1 MGASGSDARPGAA
14 CKQGGRPGVADKGD
28 KHMADT
34 MVRECIIGKVA
45 SGKTEAL
52 VHRVV
57 EYLSGQ
63 SNDKSVLVLAA
74 SPDAAETLKEHLATA
89 LDIPADTL
97 GEQGVRVSIPRAIAL
112 EVLGNPKAQ
121 AACGRKPRLLLP
133 FEESI
138 LLEDVKASGLRPK
151 RLREMLKF
159 FYRSWTELADD
170 EPSWLVSEEE
180 VQVHRLLKE
189 CLAFTG
195 GILPNELSN
204 LAVKWLRCDEA
215 SREASSY
222 DLVLVDDYQL
232 LSRASQV
239 LAGLLAREGLI
250 VTGDM
255 QATSEVFEEYPSLNG
270 LIELAEADG
279 VETTNLDTCRNSAT
293 VHACCENLIDA
304 ARKHEQESRDLTGM
318 SGNGGREARAIAGM
332 NEDGGREARDLA
344 GNSEDGGQEA
354 RALAGTNGVGGQ
366 EARALASANN
376 ESAQEPATS
385 RAKHSPAAVV
395 EASTHAACAETAP
408 GESSVGYACALSF
421 PTAEAEIAH
430 VAQHIADAI
439 EKGAQPGDFYLAAPN
454 GVWAKALSRSLKARG
469 ISTTQEPSTRILNGD
484 PRDLE
489 RCKTSRLL
497 TLLALAADPHDML
510 AWRSWCGFGDWLT
523 DNPGFAALRRYAA
536 RHSLAPY
543 DALATVATGNPC
555 REAFGELDAAE
566 QASLE
571 RIVQAFESGQEIL
584 GQLEGLVGRQLV
596 NAAWSLLGCEAP
608 AQDTTPAQEDVP
620 AELLG
625 LLGVAHTDL
634 AQDAAS
640 LVGHLLATLR
650 EPCFPRDAE
659 TVRIGDLTA
668 THGASFK
675 TVVLSGFVNGFIPK
689 HAYFD
694 PVKTPLDRMGIL
706 FGADARRVY
715 QAAGCAREE
724 LLVTAFTQMDA
735 LQAERL
741 DLKVDRVF
749 MREGKR
755 LARISPSELICS
767 ICLEVQ
773 ETRA

>member
-1 MGASGSDARPGAA
+1 MS
-14 CKQGGRPGVADKGD
+14 
-28 KHMADT
+28 DT
-34 MVRECIIGKVA
+34 MVRECILGKVA

-63 SNDKSVLVLAA
+63 LSGKSVLVLAA
-74 SPDAAETLKEHLATA
+74 SPDAAEKLKRHLAAA
-89 LDIPADTL
+89 LDIPANTL
-97 GEQGVRVSIPRAIAL
+97 GEQGVRVSTPRAIAL

-133 FEESI
+133 FEENI

-180 VQVHRLLKE
+180 VQVHSLLKE

-195 GILPNELSN
+195 GILPHELSH
-204 LAVKWLRCDEA
+204 LAVTWLRTDETA
-215 SREASSY
+215 RMAASY

-232 LSRASQV
+232 LSLASQV
-239 LAGLLAREGLI
+239 LAGLLAREGLV

-255 QATSEVFEEYPSLNG
+255 QATSEVFEEYPYAAG
-270 LIELAEADG
+270 LIEFAQADG
-279 VETTNLDTCRNSAT
+279 VQTVQLDACWNSTA
-293 VHACCENLIDA
+293 VQACCENLIGA
-304 ARKHEQESRDLTGM
+304 AQTHEQESRDLAGTGE
-318 SGNGGREARAIAGM
+318 NGEREARAFAG
-332 NEDGGREARDLA
+332 
-344 GNSEDGGQEA
+344 
-354 RALAGTNGVGGQ
+354 
-366 EARALASANN
+366 ANN
-376 ESAQEPATS
+376 ESAQTS
-385 RAKHSPAAVV
+385 VTSQAGYSPAAVV
-395 EASTHAACAETAP
+395 EASAHAAYAETAP
-408 GESSVGYACALSF
+408 VENPARNARALSF

-439 EKGAQPGDFYLAAPN
+439 EKGAQPSDFYLAVPN
-454 GVWAKALSRSLKARG
+454 GVWAKSLNRSLEARG
-469 ISTTQEPSTRILNGD
+469 ISTAQRPSARMLSGD
-484 PRDLE
+484 SRDLR
-489 RCKTSRLL
+489 RCKTSRLV

-523 DNPGFAALRRYAA
+523 HNPGFAALRRYAA
-536 RHSLAPY
+536 QQGLAPD
-543 DALATVATGNPC
+543 DALATVAADNPC
-555 REAFGELDAAE
+555 REALGELDAAE

-571 RIVQAFESGQEIL
+571 RISQAFKTGQAAL
-584 GQLEGLVGRQLV
+584 MQLEGLVGRQLID
-596 NAAWSLLGCEAP
+596 AAWELLDCE
-608 AQDTTPAQEDVP
+608 QHVQETTAGQGGVP
-620 AELLG
+620 ADLLR
-625 LLGVAHTDL
+625 LLDVENPKLAH
-634 AQDAAS
+634 DAAS
-640 LVGHLLATLR
+640 LVDRLLMALN
-650 EPCFPRDAE
+650 EPRFPLAQNV
-659 TVRIGDLTA
+659 VRIGDLA
-668 THGASFK
+668 ASHGSSYR

-694 PVKTPLDRMGIL
+694 PVKTPLDRMGL
-706 FGADARRVY
+706 LYGTDARRVY

-755 LARISPSELICS
+755 LARISPSELIGS
-767 ICLEVQ
+767 MVLEVQ
-773 ETRA
+773 EAQA

>member
-1 MGASGSDARPGAA
+1 
-14 CKQGGRPGVADKGD
+14 
-28 KHMADT
+28 MADT
-34 MVRECIIGKVA
+34 MVRECILGKVA

-63 SNDKSVLVLAA
+63 LSAKSVLVLAA
-74 SPDAAETLKEHLATA
+74 SPDAAEKLKRHLAAA
-89 LDIPADTL
+89 LDIPANTL
-97 GEQGVRVSIPRAIAL
+97 GEQGVRVSTPRAIAL

-133 FEESI
+133 FEENI

-180 VQVHRLLKE
+180 VQVHSLLKE

-204 LAVKWLRCDEA
+204 LAVKWLRTDETA
-215 SREASSY
+215 RKAASY

-232 LSRASQV
+232 LSLASQV
-239 LAGLLAREGLI
+239 LAGLLAREGLV

-255 QATSEVFEEYPSLNG
+255 QATSEVFEEYPYATG
-270 LIELAEADG
+270 LIEFAQADG
-279 VETTNLDTCRNSAT
+279 VQTVQLDACWNSTA
-293 VHACCENLIDA
+293 VQACCENLIGA
-304 ARKHEQESRDLTGM
+304 AQTHEQESRDLAGTGE
-318 SGNGGREARAIAGM
+318 NGEREARAFAG
-332 NEDGGREARDLA
+332 
-344 GNSEDGGQEA
+344 
-354 RALAGTNGVGGQ
+354 
-366 EARALASANN
+366 ANN
-376 ESAQEPATS
+376 ESAQTS
-385 RAKHSPAAVV
+385 VTSQAGYSAAAVV
-395 EASTHAACAETAP
+395 EASAHAAYAETAP
-408 GESSVGYACALSF
+408 VENPARNARALSF

-439 EKGAQPGDFYLAAPN
+439 KKGAQPSDFYLAVPN
-454 GVWAKALSRSLKARG
+454 GVWAKSLNRSLEARG
-469 ISTTQEPSTRILNGD
+469 ISTAQRPSARMLSGD
-484 PRDLE
+484 SRDLR
-489 RCKTSRLL
+489 RCKTSRLV

-523 DNPGFAALRRYAA
+523 HNPGFAALRRYAA
-536 RHSLAPY
+536 QQGLAPY
-543 DALATVATGNPC
+543 DALATVAADNPC
-555 REAFGELDAAE
+555 REALGELDAAE

-571 RIVQAFESGQEIL
+571 RISQAFKTGQAAL
-584 GQLEGLVGRQLV
+584 MQLEGLVGRQLID
-596 NAAWSLLGCEAP
+596 AAWELLDCE
-608 AQDTTPAQEDVP
+608 QHVQETTAGQGGVP
-620 AELLG
+620 ADLLR
-625 LLGVAHTDL
+625 LLDVENPKLAH
-634 AQDAAS
+634 DAAS
-640 LVGHLLATLR
+640 LVDRLLMALN
-650 EPCFPRDAE
+650 EPRFPLAQNV
-659 TVRIGDLTA
+659 VRIGDLA
-668 THGASFK
+668 ASHGSSYR

-694 PVKTPLDRMGIL
+694 PVKTPLDRMGL
-706 FGADARRVY
+706 LYGTDARRVY

-755 LARISPSELICS
+755 LARISPSELIGS
-767 ICLEVQ
+767 MGLEVQ
-773 ETRA
+773 EAQA

>member
-1 MGASGSDARPGAA
+1 
-14 CKQGGRPGVADKGD
+14 
-28 KHMADT
+28 MADT
-34 MVRECIIGKVA
+34 MVRECILGKVA

-63 SNDKSVLVLAA
+63 LSGKSVLVLAA
-74 SPDAAETLKEHLATA
+74 SPDAAEKLKRHLAAA
-89 LDIPADTL
+89 LDIPANTL
-97 GEQGVRVSIPRAIAL
+97 GEQGVRVSTPRAIAL

-133 FEESI
+133 FEENI

-180 VQVHRLLKE
+180 VQVHSLLKE

-204 LAVKWLRCDEA
+204 LAVKWLRTDETA
-215 SREASSY
+215 RKAASY

-232 LSRASQV
+232 LSLASQV
-239 LAGLLAREGLI
+239 LAGLLAREGLV

-255 QATSEVFEEYPSLNG
+255 QATSEVFEEYPYATG
-270 LIELAEADG
+270 LIEFAQADG
-279 VETTNLDTCRNSAT
+279 VQTVQLDACWNSTA
-293 VHACCENLIDA
+293 VQACCENLIGTA
-304 ARKHEQESRDLTGM
+304 QTHEQESRDLAGTGE
-318 SGNGGREARAIAGM
+318 NGEREARAFAG
-332 NEDGGREARDLA
+332 
-344 GNSEDGGQEA
+344 
-354 RALAGTNGVGGQ
+354 
-366 EARALASANN
+366 ANN
-376 ESAQEPATS
+376 ESAQTS
-385 RAKHSPAAVV
+385 VTSQAGYSPAAVV
-395 EASTHAACAETAP
+395 EASAHAAYAETAP
-408 GESSVGYACALSF
+408 VENPARNARALSF

-439 EKGAQPGDFYLAAPN
+439 EKGAQPSDFYLAVPN
-454 GVWAKALSRSLKARG
+454 GVWAKSLNRSLEARG
-469 ISTTQEPSTRILNGD
+469 ISTAQRPSARMLSGD
-484 PRDLE
+484 SRDLR
-489 RCKTSRLL
+489 RCKTSRLV

-523 DNPGFAALRRYAA
+523 NNPGFAALRRYAA
-536 RHSLAPY
+536 QQGLAPY
-543 DALATVATGNPC
+543 DALATVAADNPC
-555 REAFGELDAAE
+555 REALGELDAAE

-571 RIVQAFESGQEIL
+571 RISQAFKTGQAAL
-584 GQLEGLVGRQLV
+584 MQLEGLVGRQLID
-596 NAAWSLLGCEAP
+596 AAWELLDCE
-608 AQDTTPAQEDVP
+608 QHAQETTAGQGGVP
-620 AELLG
+620 ADLLR
-625 LLGVAHTDL
+625 LLDVENPKLAH
-634 AQDAAS
+634 DAAS
-640 LVGHLLATLR
+640 LVDRLLMALN
-650 EPCFPRDAE
+650 EPRFPLAQNV
-659 TVRIGDLTA
+659 VRIGDLA
-668 THGASFK
+668 ASHGSSYR

-694 PVKTPLDRMGIL
+694 PVKTPLDRMGL
-706 FGADARRVY
+706 LYGTDARRVY

-755 LARISPSELICS
+755 LARISPSELIGS
-767 ICLEVQ
+767 MGLEVQ
-773 ETRA
+773 EAQA

>member
-1 MGASGSDARPGAA
+1 
-14 CKQGGRPGVADKGD
+14 
-28 KHMADT
+28 MADT
-34 MVRECIIGKVA
+34 MVRECILGKVA

-57 EYLSGQ
+57 EYLNGRL
-63 SNDKSVLVLAA
+63 NDKSVLVLVA
-74 SPDAAETLKEHLATA
+74 SPDTAETLKGRLAAA
-89 LDIPADTL
+89 LDIPEDTL
-97 GEQGVRVSIPRAIAL
+97 DERGLRVSVPRAIAL
-112 EVLGNPKAQ
+112 EALGDSKAQ

-133 FEESI
+133 FEENI

-151 RLREMLKF
+151 RLREMLRF

-180 VQVHRLLKE
+180 VQVHGLLKE

-204 LAVKWLRCDEA
+204 LAVKWLRADETA
-215 SREASSY
+215 REATSY

-239 LAGLLAREGLI
+239 LAGLLAREGLV

-255 QATSEVFEEYPSLNG
+255 QATSEVFEEYPFVAG
-270 LIELAEADG
+270 LIEFAQADG
-279 VETTNLDTCRNSAT
+279 VQTMRLEACWNSAT
-293 VHACCENLIDA
+293 VHACCENLIGA
-304 ARKHEQESRDLTGM
+304 AQTHEQESRDLAGT
-318 SGNGGREARAIAGM
+318 NGDGKQEAC
-332 NEDGGREARDLA
+332 DLA
-344 GNSEDGGQEA
+344 GAGGNGEQEA
-354 RALAGTNGVGGQ
+354 RAFAG
-366 EARALASANN
+366 ANN
-376 ESAQEPATS
+376 ESDQTPVTSQAEYSPAT
-385 RAKHSPAAVV
+385 AV
-395 EASTHAACAETAP
+395 EASTHAAYAEMVP

-439 EKGAQPGDFYLAAPN
+439 EKGAQSGEFYLATPN
-454 GVWAKALSRSLKARG
+454 GVWAKSLSRSLEARG
-469 ISTTQEPSTRILNGD
+469 ISTAQRPNVRVLSGD
-484 PRDLE
+484 PRDLG
-489 RCKTSRLL
+489 RCKTLRLF
-497 TLLALAADPHDML
+497 TLLALVADPRDML

-523 DNPGFAALRRYAA
+523 DNPGFAALRRHAA
-536 RHSLAPY
+536 RQGLAPY
-543 DALATVATGNPC
+543 DALAAVAADSPC
-555 REAFGELDAAE
+555 QEAFDELDAAE

-571 RIVQAFESGQEIL
+571 RISQAFKTGQTAL
-584 GQLEGLVGRQLV
+584 KQLEGLEGRQLID
-596 NAAWSLLGCEAP
+596 AAWGLLDCE
-608 AQDTTPAQEDVP
+608 QQAQETAAGQERVP
-620 AELLG
+620 ADLLR
-625 LLGVAHTDL
+625 LLDTENPKL

-640 LVGHLLATLR
+640 LVDRLLMALN
-650 EPCFPRDAE
+650 EPRFPLAQNA
-659 TVRIGDLTA
+659 VRIGDLA
-668 THGASFK
+668 ASHGSSYR

-694 PVKTPLDRMGIL
+694 PVKTPLDRMGL
-706 FGADARRVY
+706 LYGTDARRVY

-755 LARISPSELICS
+755 LARISPSELIGS
-767 ICLEVQ
+767 MGLEVQ
-773 ETRA
+773 EAHA

>member
-1 MGASGSDARPGAA
+1 
-14 CKQGGRPGVADKGD
+14 
-28 KHMADT
+28 MADT
-34 MVRECIIGKVA
+34 MVRECILGKVA

-52 VHRVV
+52 VHRAV

-74 SPDAAETLKEHLATA
+74 SPDAAEALKRQLAAA
-89 LDIPADTL
+89 LDIPTDTL
-97 GEQGVRVSIPRAIAL
+97 GKRGMRVSVPRAIAL
-112 EVLGNPKAQ
+112 EVLSDPKAR

-133 FEESI
+133 FEENI

-180 VQVHRLLKE
+180 AQVHGLLKE

-204 LAVKWLRCDEA
+204 LAVKWLCADA
-215 SREASSY
+215 TAREAASY

-250 VTGDM
+250 VAGDV
-255 QATSEVFEEYPSLNG
+255 QATSEVFEEYPFAAG
-270 LIELAEADG
+270 LIEFAQADG
-279 VETTNLDTCRNSAT
+279 VKATRLDACWNSTA
-293 VHACCENLIDA
+293 VHACCENLIGA
-304 ARKHEQESRDLTGM
+304 AQTHEQESRDLAGA
-318 SGNGGREARAIAGM
+318 NGDGEREVH
-332 NEDGGREARDLA
+332 
-344 GNSEDGGQEA
+344 
-354 RALAGTNGVGGQ
+354 ALAGTNGNGRQ
-366 EARALASANN
+366 EARYLAGAGENGERGAHALAGANN
-376 ESAQEPATS
+376 ESAQGRVTPQVE
-385 RAKHSPAAVV
+385 HSPATVV
-395 EASTHAACAETAP
+395 EASAHAACAETAP
-408 GESSVGYACALSF
+408 VKKPAGCASAHAF

-430 VAQHIADAI
+430 VAQHITDAI
-439 EKGAQPGDFYLAAPN
+439 EKGAQPGEFYLAAPN
-454 GVWAKALSRSLKARG
+454 GVWAKSLSRSLEARG
-469 ISTTQEPSTRILNGD
+469 ISTVQRPSARMLSGD

-489 RCKTSRLL
+489 RCKTLRLF
-497 TLLALAADPHDML
+497 TLLALAADPRDML

-523 DNPGFAALRRYAA
+523 DNPGFAALRRYAT
-536 RHSLAPY
+536 RQGLAPY
-543 DALATVATGNPC
+543 DALAAVAADSPC
-555 REAFGELDAAE
+555 QEAFGELDAAE

-571 RIVQAFESGQEIL
+571 RISQAFEAGQAAL
-584 GQLEGLVGRQLV
+584 KQLEGLEGRQLID
-596 NAAWSLLGCEAP
+596 AAWGLLDCE
-608 AQDTTPAQEDVP
+608 QHAQETTTGQERVP
-620 AELLG
+620 ADLLR
-625 LLGVAHTDL
+625 LLDTENPEL

-640 LVGHLLATLR
+640 LVDRLLAALR
-650 EPCFPRDAE
+650 EPRFPLAQNA
-659 TVRIGDLTA
+659 VRIGDLVA
-668 THGASFK
+668 SHGFSYR

-694 PVKTPLDRMGIL
+694 PVKTPLDRMGL
-706 FGADARRVY
+706 LYGADARRVY

-755 LARISPSELICS
+755 LARISPSELIGS
-767 ICLEVQ
+767 MGLDVQ
-773 ETRA
+773 ETQA

>member
-1 MGASGSDARPGAA
+1 
-14 CKQGGRPGVADKGD
+14 
-28 KHMADT
+28 MADT
-34 MVRECIIGKVA
+34 MVRECILGKVA

-63 SNDKSVLVLAA
+63 LSGKSVLVLAA
-74 SPDAAETLKEHLATA
+74 SPDAAEKLKRHLAAA
-89 LDIPADTL
+89 LDIPANTL
-97 GEQGVRVSIPRAIAL
+97 GEQGVRVSTPRAIAL

-133 FEESI
+133 FEENI

-180 VQVHRLLKE
+180 VQVHSLLKE

-204 LAVKWLRCDEA
+204 LAVKWLRTDETA
-215 SREASSY
+215 RKAASY

-232 LSRASQV
+232 LSLASQV
-239 LAGLLAREGLI
+239 LAGLLAREGLV

-255 QATSEVFEEYPSLNG
+255 QATSEVFEEYPYAAG
-270 LIELAEADG
+270 LIEFAQADG
-279 VETTNLDTCRNSAT
+279 VQTVQLDACWNSTA
-293 VHACCENLIDA
+293 VQACCENLIGA
-304 ARKHEQESRDLTGM
+304 AQTHEQESRDLAGTGE
-318 SGNGGREARAIAGM
+318 NGEREARAFAG
-332 NEDGGREARDLA
+332 
-344 GNSEDGGQEA
+344 
-354 RALAGTNGVGGQ
+354 
-366 EARALASANN
+366 ANN
-376 ESAQEPATS
+376 ESAQTS
-385 RAKHSPAAVV
+385 VTSQAGYSPAAVV
-395 EASTHAACAETAP
+395 EASAHAAYAETAP
-408 GESSVGYACALSF
+408 VENPARNARALSF

-439 EKGAQPGDFYLAAPN
+439 KKGAQPSDFYLAVPN
-454 GVWAKALSRSLKARG
+454 GVWAKSLNRSLEARG
-469 ISTTQEPSTRILNGD
+469 ISTAQRPSARMLSGD
-484 PRDLE
+484 SRDLR
-489 RCKTSRLL
+489 RCKTSRLV

-523 DNPGFAALRRYAA
+523 HNPGFAALRRYAA
-536 RHSLAPY
+536 QQGLAPY
-543 DALATVATGNPC
+543 DALATVAADNPC
-555 REAFGELDAAE
+555 REALGELDAAE

-571 RIVQAFESGQEIL
+571 RISQAFKTGQAAL
-584 GQLEGLVGRQLV
+584 MQLEGLVGRQLID
-596 NAAWSLLGCEAP
+596 AAWELLDCE
-608 AQDTTPAQEDVP
+608 QHAQETTAGQGGVP
-620 AELLG
+620 ADLLR
-625 LLGVAHTDL
+625 LLDVENPKLAH
-634 AQDAAS
+634 DAAS
-640 LVGHLLATLR
+640 LVDRLLMALN
-650 EPCFPRDAE
+650 EPRFPLAQNV
-659 TVRIGDLTA
+659 VRIGDLA
-668 THGASFK
+668 ASHGSSYR

-694 PVKTPLDRMGIL
+694 PVKTPLDRMGL
-706 FGADARRVY
+706 LYGTDARRVY

-755 LARISPSELICS
+755 LARISPSELIGS
-767 ICLEVQ
+767 MGLEVQ
-773 ETRA
+773 EAQA

>member
-1 MGASGSDARPGAA
+1 
-14 CKQGGRPGVADKGD
+14 
-28 KHMADT
+28 MADT

-57 EYLSGQ
+57 EYLSDQ

-74 SPDAAETLKEHLATA
+74 SPDAAETLKRRLAAA
-89 LDIPADTL
+89 LGIPANTL
-97 GEQGVRVSIPRAIAL
+97 GERGVRVSIPRAIAL

-170 EPSWLVSEEE
+170 DPSWLVSEEE
-180 VQVHRLLKE
+180 VQVHSLLKE

-195 GILPNELSN
+195 GILPNELAN

-215 SREASSY
+215 SRETSSY

-239 LAGLLAREGLI
+239 FAGLLAREGLI

-279 VETTNLDTCRNSAT
+279 VETTNLDACRNSAT

-354 RALAGTNGVGGQ
+354 RALAGTNGVDGQEARALAGTNGVGGQ

-395 EASTHAACAETAP
+395 EASTHAASAETGL
-408 GESSVGYACALSF
+408 GESSAGYACALSF

-430 VAQHIADAI
+430 IAQHIADAI

-469 ISTTQEPSTRILNGD
+469 IPTAQEPSTRGLNGD
-484 PRDLE
+484 PRDLG
-489 RCKTSRLL
+489 RCKTLRLF
-497 TLLALAADPHDML
+497 TLLALVARPHDML

-767 ICLEVQ
+767 MCLEVQ

>member
-1 MGASGSDARPGAA
+1 
-14 CKQGGRPGVADKGD
+14 
-28 KHMADT
+28 MADT
-34 MVRECIIGKVA
+34 MVRECILGKVA

-63 SNDKSVLVLAA
+63 LSGKSVLVLAA
-74 SPDAAETLKEHLATA
+74 SPDAAETLKRHLAAA
-89 LDIPADTL
+89 LDIPANTL
-97 GEQGVRVSIPRAIAL
+97 GEQGVRVSTPRAIAL

-133 FEESI
+133 FEENI

-180 VQVHRLLKE
+180 VQVHSLLKE

-204 LAVKWLRCDEA
+204 LAVKWLRTDETA
-215 SREASSY
+215 RKAASY

-232 LSRASQV
+232 LSLASQV
-239 LAGLLAREGLI
+239 LAGLLAREGLV

-255 QATSEVFEEYPSLNG
+255 QATSEVFEEYPYATG
-270 LIELAEADG
+270 LIEFAQADG
-279 VETTNLDTCRNSAT
+279 VQTVQLDACWNSTA
-293 VHACCENLIDA
+293 VQACCENLIGTA
-304 ARKHEQESRDLTGM
+304 QTHEQESRDLAGTGE
-318 SGNGGREARAIAGM
+318 NGEREARAFAG
-332 NEDGGREARDLA
+332 
-344 GNSEDGGQEA
+344 
-354 RALAGTNGVGGQ
+354 
-366 EARALASANN
+366 ANN
-376 ESAQEPATS
+376 ESAQTS
-385 RAKHSPAAVV
+385 VTSQAGYSAAAVV
-395 EASTHAACAETAP
+395 EASAHAAYAETAP
-408 GESSVGYACALSF
+408 VENPARNARALSF

-439 EKGAQPGDFYLAAPN
+439 EKGAQPSDFYLAVPN
-454 GVWAKALSRSLKARG
+454 GVWAKSLNRSLEARG
-469 ISTTQEPSTRILNGD
+469 ISTAQRPSARMLSGD
-484 PRDLE
+484 SRDLR
-489 RCKTSRLL
+489 RCKTSRLV

-523 DNPGFAALRRYAA
+523 NNPGFAALRRYAA
-536 RHSLAPY
+536 QQGLAPY
-543 DALATVATGNPC
+543 DALATVAADNPC
-555 REAFGELDAAE
+555 REALGELDAAE

-571 RIVQAFESGQEIL
+571 RISQAFKTGQAAL
-584 GQLEGLVGRQLV
+584 MQLEGLVGRQLID
-596 NAAWSLLGCEAP
+596 AAWELLDCE
-608 AQDTTPAQEDVP
+608 QHVQETTAGQGGVP
-620 AELLG
+620 ADLLR
-625 LLGVAHTDL
+625 LLDVENPKLAH
-634 AQDAAS
+634 DAAS
-640 LVGHLLATLR
+640 LVDRLLMALN
-650 EPCFPRDAE
+650 EPRFPLAQNV
-659 TVRIGDLTA
+659 VRIGDLA
-668 THGASFK
+668 ASHGSSYR

-694 PVKTPLDRMGIL
+694 PVKTPLDRMGL
-706 FGADARRVY
+706 LYGTDARRVY

-755 LARISPSELICS
+755 LARISPSELIGS
-767 ICLEVQ
+767 MGLEVQ
-773 ETRA
+773 EAQA

>member
-1 MGASGSDARPGAA
+1 
-14 CKQGGRPGVADKGD
+14 
-28 KHMADT
+28 MADT
-34 MVRECIIGKVA
+34 MVRECILGKVA

-63 SNDKSVLVLAA
+63 LSGKSVLVLAA
-74 SPDAAETLKEHLATA
+74 SPDAAEKLKRHLAAA
-89 LDIPADTL
+89 LDIPANTL
-97 GEQGVRVSIPRAIAL
+97 GEQGVRVSTPRAIAL

-133 FEESI
+133 FEENI

-180 VQVHRLLKE
+180 VQVHSLLKE

-204 LAVKWLRCDEA
+204 LAVKWLRTDETA
-215 SREASSY
+215 RKAASY

-232 LSRASQV
+232 LSLASQV
-239 LAGLLAREGLI
+239 LAGLLAREGLV

-255 QATSEVFEEYPSLNG
+255 QATSEVFEEYPYAAG
-270 LIELAEADG
+270 LIEFAQADG
-279 VETTNLDTCRNSAT
+279 VQTVQLDACWNSTA
-293 VHACCENLIDA
+293 VQACCENLIGTA
-304 ARKHEQESRDLTGM
+304 QTHEQESRDLAGTGE
-318 SGNGGREARAIAGM
+318 NGEREARAFAG
-332 NEDGGREARDLA
+332 
-344 GNSEDGGQEA
+344 
-354 RALAGTNGVGGQ
+354 
-366 EARALASANN
+366 ANN
-376 ESAQEPATS
+376 ESAQTS
-385 RAKHSPAAVV
+385 VTSQAGYSAAAVV
-395 EASTHAACAETAP
+395 EASAHAAYAETAP
-408 GESSVGYACALSF
+408 VENPARNARALSF

-430 VAQHIADAI
+430 VAQRIADAI
-439 EKGAQPGDFYLAAPN
+439 EKGAQPSDFYLAVPN
-454 GVWAKALSRSLKARG
+454 GVWAKSLNRSLEARG
-469 ISTTQEPSTRILNGD
+469 ISTAQRPSARMLSGD
-484 PRDLE
+484 SRDLR
-489 RCKTSRLL
+489 RCKTSRLV

-523 DNPGFAALRRYAA
+523 HNPGFAALRRYAA
-536 RHSLAPY
+536 QQGLAPY
-543 DALATVATGNPC
+543 DALATVAADNPC
-555 REAFGELDAAE
+555 REALGELDAAE

-571 RIVQAFESGQEIL
+571 RISQAFKTGQAAL
-584 GQLEGLVGRQLV
+584 MQLEGLVGRQLID
-596 NAAWSLLGCEAP
+596 AAWELLDCE
-608 AQDTTPAQEDVP
+608 QHAQETTAGQGGVP
-620 AELLG
+620 ADLLR
-625 LLGVAHTDL
+625 LLDVENPKLAH
-634 AQDAAS
+634 DAAS
-640 LVGHLLATLR
+640 LVDRLLMALN
-650 EPCFPRDAE
+650 EPRFPLAQNV
-659 TVRIGDLTA
+659 VRIGDLA
-668 THGASFK
+668 ASHGSSYR

-694 PVKTPLDRMGIL
+694 PVKTPLDRMGL
-706 FGADARRVY
+706 LYGTDARRVY

-755 LARISPSELICS
+755 LARISPSELIGS
-767 ICLEVQ
+767 MGLEVQ
-773 ETRA
+773 EAQA

>member
-1 MGASGSDARPGAA
+1 
-14 CKQGGRPGVADKGD
+14 
-28 KHMADT
+28 MADT
-34 MVRECIIGKVA
+34 MVRECILGKVA

-63 SNDKSVLVLAA
+63 LSAKSVLVLAA
-74 SPDAAETLKEHLATA
+74 SPDAAETLKRHLAAA
-89 LDIPADTL
+89 LDIPANAL
-97 GEQGVRVSIPRAIAL
+97 GEQGVRVSTPRAIAL

-133 FEESI
+133 FEENI

-180 VQVHRLLKE
+180 VQVHSLLKE

-204 LAVKWLRCDEA
+204 LAVKWLRTDETA
-215 SREASSY
+215 RKAASY

-232 LSRASQV
+232 LSLASQV
-239 LAGLLAREGLI
+239 LAGLLAREGLV

-255 QATSEVFEEYPSLNG
+255 QATSEVFEEYPYATG
-270 LIELAEADG
+270 LIEFAQADG
-279 VETTNLDTCRNSAT
+279 VQTVQLDACWNSTA
-293 VHACCENLIDA
+293 VQACCENLIGA
-304 ARKHEQESRDLTGM
+304 AQTHEQESRDLAGTGE
-318 SGNGGREARAIAGM
+318 NGEREARAFAG
-332 NEDGGREARDLA
+332 
-344 GNSEDGGQEA
+344 
-354 RALAGTNGVGGQ
+354 
-366 EARALASANN
+366 ANN
-376 ESAQEPATS
+376 ESAQTS
-385 RAKHSPAAVV
+385 VTSQAGYSAAAVV
-395 EASTHAACAETAP
+395 EASAHAAYAETAP
-408 GESSVGYACALSF
+408 VENPARNARALSF

-439 EKGAQPGDFYLAAPN
+439 KKGAQPSDFYLAVPN
-454 GVWAKALSRSLKARG
+454 GVWAKSLNRSLEARG
-469 ISTTQEPSTRILNGD
+469 ISTAQRPSARMLSGD
-484 PRDLE
+484 SRDLR
-489 RCKTSRLL
+489 RCKTSRLV

-523 DNPGFAALRRYAA
+523 HNPGFAALRRYAA
-536 RHSLAPY
+536 QQGLAPY
-543 DALATVATGNPC
+543 DALATVAADNPC
-555 REAFGELDAAE
+555 REALGELDAAE

-571 RIVQAFESGQEIL
+571 RISQAFKTGQAAL
-584 GQLEGLVGRQLV
+584 MQLEGLVGRQLID
-596 NAAWSLLGCEAP
+596 AAWELLDCE
-608 AQDTTPAQEDVP
+608 QHVQETTAGQGGVP
-620 AELLG
+620 ADLLR
-625 LLGVAHTDL
+625 LLDVENPKLAH
-634 AQDAAS
+634 DAAS
-640 LVGHLLATLR
+640 LVDRLLMALN
-650 EPCFPRDAE
+650 EPRFPLAQNV
-659 TVRIGDLTA
+659 VRIGDLA
-668 THGASFK
+668 ASHGSSYR

-694 PVKTPLDRMGIL
+694 PVKTPLDRMGL
-706 FGADARRVY
+706 LYGTDARRVY

-755 LARISPSELICS
+755 LARISPSELIGS
-767 ICLEVQ
+767 MVLEVQ
-773 ETRA
+773 EAQA

>member
-1 MGASGSDARPGAA
+1 
-14 CKQGGRPGVADKGD
+14 
-28 KHMADT
+28 MADT
-34 MVRECIIGKVA
+34 MVRECILGEVA

-52 VHRVV
+52 VRRAV

-63 SNDKSVLVLAA
+63 SNGKSVLVLAA
-74 SPDAAETLKEHLATA
+74 SPDAAEALKRRLATA

-97 GEQGVRVSIPRAIAL
+97 GKRGVHVSVPRAIAL
-112 EVLGNPKAQ
+112 EVLSDPKAQ
-121 AACGRKPRLLLP
+121 ATCGRKPRLLLP
-133 FEESI
+133 FEENI

-180 VQVHRLLKE
+180 VQVYSLLKE

-195 GILPNELSN
+195 GILPNELPN
-204 LAVKWLRCDEA
+204 LAVKWLRTDETA
-215 SREASSY
+215 REAASY

-239 LAGLLAREGLI
+239 LAELLAREGLI
-250 VTGDM
+250 VTGDV
-255 QATSEVFEEYPSLNG
+255 QATSEVFEEYPFAAG
-270 LIELAEADG
+270 LIEFAQADD
-279 VETTNLDTCRNSAT
+279 VQTTRLDACWNSAA
-293 VHACCENLIDA
+293 VHACCENLIGA
-304 ARKHEQESRDLTGM
+304 AQTHEQESRDL
-318 SGNGGREARAIAGM
+318 AGA
-332 NEDGGREARDLA
+332 DGYGERGAH
-344 GNSEDGGQEA
+344 
-354 RALAGTNGVGGQ
+354 ALAG
-366 EARALASANN
+366 ANN
-376 ESAQEPATS
+376 ESDQTPVTSQAEYSPAT
-385 RAKHSPAAVV
+385 AV
-395 EASTHAACAETAP
+395 EASTHAAYAEMVP

-421 PTAEAEIAH
+421 PTAEAEIAR

-454 GVWAKALSRSLKARG
+454 GVWAKSLSRSLEARG
-469 ISTTQEPSTRILNGD
+469 ISTVQRPSTRMLSGD
-484 PRDLE
+484 PRDLG
-489 RCKTSRLL
+489 RCKTLRLF
-497 TLLALAADPHDML
+497 TLLALATDPRDML

-536 RHSLAPY
+536 RQGLAPY
-543 DALATVATGNPC
+543 DALAAVAADNPC

-571 RIVQAFESGQEIL
+571 RISQAFKTGQAALE
-584 GQLEGLVGRQLV
+584 QLEGLKGRQLID
-596 NAAWSLLGCEAP
+596 AAWGLLDCE
-608 AQDTTPAQEDVP
+608 QQAQETTAGQERVP
-620 AELLG
+620 ADLLRLLDIENPEL
-625 LLGVAHTDL
+625 AH
-634 AQDAAS
+634 DAAS
-640 LVGHLLATLR
+640 LVGRLLAALN
-650 EPCFPRDAE
+650 EPRFPLAQNA
-659 TVRIGDLTA
+659 VRIGDLA
-668 THGASFK
+668 ASHGSSYR

-694 PVKTPLDRMGIL
+694 PVKTPLDRMGL
-706 FGADARRVY
+706 LYGADARRVY

-755 LARISPSELICS
+755 LARISPSELIGS
-767 ICLEVQ
+767 MGLDVQ
-773 ETRA
+773 EVHA

>member
-1 MGASGSDARPGAA
+1 
-14 CKQGGRPGVADKGD
+14 
-28 KHMADT
+28 MADT
-34 MVRECIIGKVA
+34 MVRECILGKVA

-63 SNDKSVLVLAA
+63 LSGKSVLVLAA
-74 SPDAAETLKEHLATA
+74 SPDAAETLKRHLAAA
-89 LDIPADTL
+89 LDIPANTL
-97 GEQGVRVSIPRAIAL
+97 GEQGVRVSTPRAIAL

-133 FEESI
+133 FEENI

-180 VQVHRLLKE
+180 VQVHSLLKE

-204 LAVKWLRCDEA
+204 LAVKWLRTDETA
-215 SREASSY
+215 RKAASY

-232 LSRASQV
+232 LSLASQV
-239 LAGLLAREGLI
+239 LAGLLAREGLV

-255 QATSEVFEEYPSLNG
+255 QATSEVFEEYPYAAG
-270 LIELAEADG
+270 LIEFAQADG
-279 VETTNLDTCRNSAT
+279 VQTVQLDACWNSTA
-293 VHACCENLIDA
+293 VQACCENLIGTA
-304 ARKHEQESRDLTGM
+304 QTHEQESRDLAGTGE
-318 SGNGGREARAIAGM
+318 NGEREARAFAG
-332 NEDGGREARDLA
+332 
-344 GNSEDGGQEA
+344 
-354 RALAGTNGVGGQ
+354 
-366 EARALASANN
+366 ANN
-376 ESAQEPATS
+376 ESAQTS
-385 RAKHSPAAVV
+385 VTSQAGYSAAAVV
-395 EASTHAACAETAP
+395 ETSAHAAYAETAP
-408 GESSVGYACALSF
+408 VENPARNARALSF

-439 EKGAQPGDFYLAAPN
+439 EKGAQPSDFYLAVPN
-454 GVWAKALSRSLKARG
+454 GVWAKSLNRSLEARG
-469 ISTTQEPSTRILNGD
+469 ISTAQRPSARMLSGD
-484 PRDLE
+484 SRDLR
-489 RCKTSRLL
+489 RCKTSRLV

-523 DNPGFAALRRYAA
+523 NNPGFAALRRYAA
-536 RHSLAPY
+536 QQGLAPY
-543 DALATVATGNPC
+543 DALATVAADNPC
-555 REAFGELDAAE
+555 REALGELDAAE

-571 RIVQAFESGQEIL
+571 RISQAFKTGQAAL
-584 GQLEGLVGRQLV
+584 MQLEGLVGRQLID
-596 NAAWSLLGCEAP
+596 AAWELLDCE
-608 AQDTTPAQEDVP
+608 QHVQETTAGQGGVP
-620 AELLG
+620 ADLLR
-625 LLGVAHTDL
+625 LLDVENPKLAH
-634 AQDAAS
+634 DAAS
-640 LVGHLLATLR
+640 LVDRLLMALN
-650 EPCFPRDAE
+650 EPRFPLAQNV
-659 TVRIGDLTA
+659 VRIGDLA
-668 THGASFK
+668 ASHGSSYR

-694 PVKTPLDRMGIL
+694 PVKTPLDRMGL
-706 FGADARRVY
+706 LYGTDARRVY

-755 LARISPSELICS
+755 LARISPSELIGS
-767 ICLEVQ
+767 MVLEVQ
-773 ETRA
+773 EAQA

>member
-1 MGASGSDARPGAA
+1 
-14 CKQGGRPGVADKGD
+14 
-28 KHMADT
+28 MADT
-34 MVRECIIGKVA
+34 MVRECILGKVA

-63 SNDKSVLVLAA
+63 LSGKSVLVLAA
-74 SPDAAETLKEHLATA
+74 SPDAAEKLKRHLAAA
-89 LDIPADTL
+89 LDIPANTL
-97 GEQGVRVSIPRAIAL
+97 GEQGVRVSTPRAIAL

-133 FEESI
+133 FEENI

-180 VQVHRLLKE
+180 VQVHSLLKE

-204 LAVKWLRCDEA
+204 LAVKWLRTDETA
-215 SREASSY
+215 RKAASY

-232 LSRASQV
+232 LSLASQV
-239 LAGLLAREGLI
+239 LAGLLAREGLV

-255 QATSEVFEEYPSLNG
+255 QATSEVFEEYPYAAG
-270 LIELAEADG
+270 LIEFAQADG
-279 VETTNLDTCRNSAT
+279 VQTVQLDACWNSTA
-293 VHACCENLIDA
+293 VQACCENLIGTA
-304 ARKHEQESRDLTGM
+304 QTHEQESRDLAGTGE
-318 SGNGGREARAIAGM
+318 NGEREARAFAG
-332 NEDGGREARDLA
+332 
-344 GNSEDGGQEA
+344 
-354 RALAGTNGVGGQ
+354 
-366 EARALASANN
+366 ANN
-376 ESAQEPATS
+376 ESAQTS
-385 RAKHSPAAVV
+385 VTSQAGYSAAAVV
-395 EASTHAACAETAP
+395 EASAHAAYAETAP
-408 GESSVGYACALSF
+408 VENPARNARALSF

-439 EKGAQPGDFYLAAPN
+439 KKGAQPSDFYLAVPN
-454 GVWAKALSRSLKARG
+454 GVWAKSLNRSLEARG
-469 ISTTQEPSTRILNGD
+469 ISTAQRPSARMLSGD
-484 PRDLE
+484 SRDLR
-489 RCKTSRLL
+489 RCKTSRLV

-523 DNPGFAALRRYAA
+523 HNPGFAALRRYAA
-536 RHSLAPY
+536 QQGLAPY
-543 DALATVATGNPC
+543 DALATVAADNPC
-555 REAFGELDAAE
+555 REALGELDAAE

-571 RIVQAFESGQEIL
+571 RISQAFKTGQAAL
-584 GQLEGLVGRQLV
+584 MQLEGLVGRQLID
-596 NAAWSLLGCEAP
+596 AAWELLDCE
-608 AQDTTPAQEDVP
+608 QHVQETTAGQGGVP
-620 AELLG
+620 ADLLR
-625 LLGVAHTDL
+625 LLDVENPKLAH
-634 AQDAAS
+634 DAAS
-640 LVGHLLATLR
+640 LVDRLLMALN
-650 EPCFPRDAE
+650 EPRFPLAQNV
-659 TVRIGDLTA
+659 VRIGDLA
-668 THGASFK
+668 ASHGSSYR

-694 PVKTPLDRMGIL
+694 PVKTPLDRMGL
-706 FGADARRVY
+706 LYGTDARRVY

-755 LARISPSELICS
+755 LARISPSELIGS
-767 ICLEVQ
+767 MGLEVQ
-773 ETRA
+773 EAQA

>member
-1 MGASGSDARPGAA
+1 
-14 CKQGGRPGVADKGD
+14 
-28 KHMADT
+28 MADT
-34 MVRECIIGKVA
+34 MVRECILGKVA

-63 SNDKSVLVLAA
+63 LSAKSVLVLAA
-74 SPDAAETLKEHLATA
+74 SPDAAETLKRHLAAA
-89 LDIPADTL
+89 LDIPANTL
-97 GEQGVRVSIPRAIAL
+97 GEQGVRVSTPRAIAL

-133 FEESI
+133 FEENI

-180 VQVHRLLKE
+180 VQVHSLLKE

-204 LAVKWLRCDEA
+204 LAVKWLRTDETA
-215 SREASSY
+215 RKAASY

-232 LSRASQV
+232 LSLASQV
-239 LAGLLAREGLI
+239 LAGLLAREGLV

-255 QATSEVFEEYPSLNG
+255 QATSEVFEEYPYATG
-270 LIELAEADG
+270 LIEFAQADG
-279 VETTNLDTCRNSAT
+279 VQTVQLDACWNSTA
-293 VHACCENLIDA
+293 VQACCENLIGA
-304 ARKHEQESRDLTGM
+304 AQTHEQESRDL
-318 SGNGGREARAIAGM
+318 
-332 NEDGGREARDLA
+332 
-344 GNSEDGGQEA
+344 
-354 RALAGTNGVGGQ
+354 AGTGENG
-366 EARALASANN
+366 ERETRAFAGANN
-376 ESAQEPATS
+376 ESAQTS
-385 RAKHSPAAVV
+385 VTSQAGYSAAAVV
-395 EASTHAACAETAP
+395 ETSAHAAYAETAP
-408 GESSVGYACALSF
+408 VENPARNARALSF

-439 EKGAQPGDFYLAAPN
+439 EKGAQPSDFYLAVPN
-454 GVWAKALSRSLKARG
+454 GVWAKSLNRSLEARG
-469 ISTTQEPSTRILNGD
+469 ISTAQRPNARMLSGD
-484 PRDLE
+484 SRDLR
-489 RCKTSRLL
+489 RCKTSRLV

-523 DNPGFAALRRYAA
+523 NNPGFAALRRYAA
-536 RHSLAPY
+536 QQGLAPY
-543 DALATVATGNPC
+543 DALATVAADNPC
-555 REAFGELDAAE
+555 REALGELDAAE

-571 RIVQAFESGQEIL
+571 RISQAFKTGQAAL
-584 GQLEGLVGRQLV
+584 MQLEGLVGRQLID
-596 NAAWSLLGCEAP
+596 AAWELLDCE
-608 AQDTTPAQEDVP
+608 QHAQETTAGQGGVP
-620 AELLG
+620 ADLLR
-625 LLGVAHTDL
+625 LLDIENPKLAH
-634 AQDAAS
+634 DAAS
-640 LVGHLLATLR
+640 LVDRLLMALN
-650 EPCFPRDAE
+650 EPRFPLAQNV
-659 TVRIGDLTA
+659 VRIGDLA
-668 THGASFK
+668 ASHGSSYR

-694 PVKTPLDRMGIL
+694 PVKTPLDRMGL
-706 FGADARRVY
+706 LYGTDARRVY

-755 LARISPSELICS
+755 LARISPSELIGS
-767 ICLEVQ
+767 MGLEVQ
-773 ETRA
+773 EAQA

>member
-1 MGASGSDARPGAA
+1 
-14 CKQGGRPGVADKGD
+14 
-28 KHMADT
+28 MADT
-34 MVRECIIGKVA
+34 MVRECILGKVA

-63 SNDKSVLVLAA
+63 LSGKSVLVLAA
-74 SPDAAETLKEHLATA
+74 SPDAAETLKRHLAAA
-89 LDIPADTL
+89 LDIPANTL
-97 GEQGVRVSIPRAIAL
+97 GEQGVRVSTPRTIAL

-133 FEESI
+133 FEENI

-180 VQVHRLLKE
+180 VQVHSLLKE

-204 LAVKWLRCDEA
+204 LAVKWLRTDETA
-215 SREASSY
+215 RKAASY

-232 LSRASQV
+232 LSLASQV
-239 LAGLLAREGLI
+239 LAGLLAREGLV

-255 QATSEVFEEYPSLNG
+255 QATSEVFEEYPYATG
-270 LIELAEADG
+270 LIEFAQADG
-279 VETTNLDTCRNSAT
+279 VQTVQLDACWNSTA
-293 VHACCENLIDA
+293 VQACCENLIGA
-304 ARKHEQESRDLTGM
+304 AQTHEQESRDLAGTGE
-318 SGNGGREARAIAGM
+318 NGEREARAFAG
-332 NEDGGREARDLA
+332 
-344 GNSEDGGQEA
+344 
-354 RALAGTNGVGGQ
+354 
-366 EARALASANN
+366 ANN
-376 ESAQEPATS
+376 ESAQTS
-385 RAKHSPAAVV
+385 VTSQAGYSAAAVV
-395 EASTHAACAETAP
+395 EASAHAAYAETAP
-408 GESSVGYACALSF
+408 VENPARNARALSF

-439 EKGAQPGDFYLAAPN
+439 EKGAQPSDFYLAVPN
-454 GVWAKALSRSLKARG
+454 GVWAKSLNRSLEARG
-469 ISTTQEPSTRILNGD
+469 ISTAQRPSARMLSGD
-484 PRDLE
+484 SRDLR
-489 RCKTSRLL
+489 RCKTSRLV

-523 DNPGFAALRRYAA
+523 HNPGFAALRRYAA
-536 RHSLAPY
+536 QQGLAPY
-543 DALATVATGNPC
+543 DALATVAADNPC
-555 REAFGELDAAE
+555 REALGELDAAE

-571 RIVQAFESGQEIL
+571 RISQAFKTGQAAL
-584 GQLEGLVGRQLV
+584 MQLEGLVGSQLID
-596 NAAWSLLGCEAP
+596 ATWELLDCE
-608 AQDTTPAQEDVP
+608 QHAQETTAGQGGVP
-620 AELLG
+620 ADLLR
-625 LLGVAHTDL
+625 LLDVENPKLAH
-634 AQDAAS
+634 DAAS
-640 LVGHLLATLR
+640 LVDRLLMALN
-650 EPCFPRDAE
+650 EPRFPLAQNA
-659 TVRIGDLTA
+659 VRIGDLA
-668 THGASFK
+668 ASHGSSYR

-694 PVKTPLDRMGIL
+694 PVKTPLDRMGL
-706 FGADARRVY
+706 LYGTDARRVY

-755 LARISPSELICS
+755 LARISPSELIGS
-767 ICLEVQ
+767 MGLEVQ
-773 ETRA
+773 EAQA

>member
-1 MGASGSDARPGAA
+1 
-14 CKQGGRPGVADKGD
+14 
-28 KHMADT
+28 MADT
-34 MVRECIIGKVA
+34 MVRECILGKVA

-63 SNDKSVLVLAA
+63 LSGKSVLVLAA
-74 SPDAAETLKEHLATA
+74 SPDAAETLKRHLAAA
-89 LDIPADTL
+89 LDIPANTL
-97 GEQGVRVSIPRAIAL
+97 GEQGVRVSTPRAIAL

-133 FEESI
+133 FEENI

-180 VQVHRLLKE
+180 VQVHSLLKE

-204 LAVKWLRCDEA
+204 LAVKWLRTDETA
-215 SREASSY
+215 RKAASY

-232 LSRASQV
+232 LSLASQV
-239 LAGLLAREGLI
+239 LAGLLAREGLV

-255 QATSEVFEEYPSLNG
+255 QATSEVFEEYPYAAG
-270 LIELAEADG
+270 LIEFAQADG
-279 VETTNLDTCRNSAT
+279 VQTVQLDTCWNSTA
-293 VHACCENLIDA
+293 VQACCENLIGA
-304 ARKHEQESRDLTGM
+304 AQTHEQESRDLAGTGE
-318 SGNGGREARAIAGM
+318 NVEREARAFAG
-332 NEDGGREARDLA
+332 
-344 GNSEDGGQEA
+344 
-354 RALAGTNGVGGQ
+354 
-366 EARALASANN
+366 ANN
-376 ESAQEPATS
+376 ESAQTS
-385 RAKHSPAAVV
+385 VTSQAGYSPAAVV
-395 EASTHAACAETAP
+395 EASAHAACAETAP
-408 GESSVGYACALSF
+408 VENPARNAHALSF

-439 EKGAQPGDFYLAAPN
+439 EKGAQPSDFYLAVPN
-454 GVWAKALSRSLKARG
+454 GVWAKSLNRSLEARG
-469 ISTTQEPSTRILNGD
+469 ISTAQRPSARMLSGD
-484 PRDLE
+484 SRDLR
-489 RCKTSRLL
+489 RCKTSRLV

-523 DNPGFAALRRYAA
+523 HNPGFAALRRYAA
-536 RHSLAPY
+536 QQGLAPY
-543 DALATVATGNPC
+543 DALATVAADNPC
-555 REAFGELDAAE
+555 REALGELDAAE

-571 RIVQAFESGQEIL
+571 RISQAFKTGQAAL
-584 GQLEGLVGRQLV
+584 MQLEGLVGRQLID
-596 NAAWSLLGCEAP
+596 AAWELLDCE
-608 AQDTTPAQEDVP
+608 QHAQETTAGQGGVP
-620 AELLG
+620 ADLLR
-625 LLGVAHTDL
+625 LLDVENPKLAH
-634 AQDAAS
+634 DAAS
-640 LVGHLLATLR
+640 LVGRLLMALN
-650 EPCFPRDAE
+650 EPRFPLAQNA
-659 TVRIGDLTA
+659 VRIGDLA
-668 THGASFK
+668 ASHGSSYR

-694 PVKTPLDRMGIL
+694 PVKTPLDRMGL
-706 FGADARRVY
+706 LYGTDARRVY

-755 LARISPSELICS
+755 LARISPSELIGS
-767 ICLEVQ
+767 MVLEVQ
-773 ETRA
+773 EAQA

>member
-1 MGASGSDARPGAA
+1 
-14 CKQGGRPGVADKGD
+14 
-28 KHMADT
+28 MADT
-34 MVRECIIGKVA
+34 MVRECILGKVA

-63 SNDKSVLVLAA
+63 LSGKSVLVLAA
-74 SPDAAETLKEHLATA
+74 SPDAAEKLKRHLAAA
-89 LDIPADTL
+89 LDIPANTL
-97 GEQGVRVSIPRAIAL
+97 GEQGVRVSTPRAIAL

-133 FEESI
+133 FEENI
-138 LLEDVKASGLRPK
+138 LLEDVKASGMRPK

-180 VQVHRLLKE
+180 VQVHSLLKE

-204 LAVKWLRCDEA
+204 LAVKWLRTDETA
-215 SREASSY
+215 RKAASY

-232 LSRASQV
+232 LSLASQV
-239 LAGLLAREGLI
+239 LAGLLAREGLV

-255 QATSEVFEEYPSLNG
+255 QATSEVFEEYPYAAG
-270 LIELAEADG
+270 LIEFAQADG
-279 VETTNLDTCRNSAT
+279 VQTVQLDACWNSTA
-293 VHACCENLIDA
+293 VQACCENLIGTA
-304 ARKHEQESRDLTGM
+304 QTHEQESRDLAGTGE
-318 SGNGGREARAIAGM
+318 NGEREARAFAG
-332 NEDGGREARDLA
+332 
-344 GNSEDGGQEA
+344 
-354 RALAGTNGVGGQ
+354 
-366 EARALASANN
+366 ANN
-376 ESAQEPATS
+376 ESAQTS
-385 RAKHSPAAVV
+385 VTSQAGYSAAAVV
-395 EASTHAACAETAP
+395 EASAHAAYAETAP
-408 GESSVGYACALSF
+408 VENPARNARALSF

-439 EKGAQPGDFYLAAPN
+439 KKGAQPSDFYLAVPN
-454 GVWAKALSRSLKARG
+454 GVWAKSLNRSLEARG
-469 ISTTQEPSTRILNGD
+469 ISTAQRPSARMLSGD
-484 PRDLE
+484 SRDLR
-489 RCKTSRLL
+489 RCKTSRLV

-523 DNPGFAALRRYAA
+523 HNPGFAALRRYAA
-536 RHSLAPY
+536 QQGLAPY
-543 DALATVATGNPC
+543 DALATVAADNPC
-555 REAFGELDAAE
+555 REALGELDAAE

-571 RIVQAFESGQEIL
+571 RISQAFKTGQAAL
-584 GQLEGLVGRQLV
+584 MQLEGLVGRQLID
-596 NAAWSLLGCEAP
+596 AAWELLDCE
-608 AQDTTPAQEDVP
+608 QHVQETTAGQGGVP
-620 AELLG
+620 ADLLR
-625 LLGVAHTDL
+625 LLDVENPKLAH
-634 AQDAAS
+634 DAAS
-640 LVGHLLATLR
+640 LVDRLLMALN
-650 EPCFPRDAE
+650 EPRFPLAQNV
-659 TVRIGDLTA
+659 VRIGDLA
-668 THGASFK
+668 ASHGSSYR

-694 PVKTPLDRMGIL
+694 PVKTPLDRMGL
-706 FGADARRVY
+706 LYGTDARRVY

-755 LARISPSELICS
+755 LARISPSELIGS
-767 ICLEVQ
+767 MVLEVQ
-773 ETRA
+773 EAQA

>member
-1 MGASGSDARPGAA
+1 
-14 CKQGGRPGVADKGD
+14 
-28 KHMADT
+28 MADT
-34 MVRECIIGKVA
+34 MVRECILGKVA

-63 SNDKSVLVLAA
+63 LSAKSVLVLAA
-74 SPDAAETLKEHLATA
+74 SPDAAETLKRHLAAA
-89 LDIPADTL
+89 LDIPANTL
-97 GEQGVRVSIPRAIAL
+97 GEQGVRVSTPRAIAL

-133 FEESI
+133 FEENI

-180 VQVHRLLKE
+180 VQVHSLLKE

-204 LAVKWLRCDEA
+204 LAVKWLRTDETA
-215 SREASSY
+215 RKAASY

-232 LSRASQV
+232 LSLASQV
-239 LAGLLAREGLI
+239 LAGLLAREGLV

-255 QATSEVFEEYPSLNG
+255 QATSEVFEEYPYAAG
-270 LIELAEADG
+270 LIEFAQADG
-279 VETTNLDTCRNSAT
+279 VQTVQLDACWNSTA
-293 VHACCENLIDA
+293 VQACCENLIGA
-304 ARKHEQESRDLTGM
+304 AQTHEQESRDLAGTGE
-318 SGNGGREARAIAGM
+318 NGEREARAFAG
-332 NEDGGREARDLA
+332 
-344 GNSEDGGQEA
+344 
-354 RALAGTNGVGGQ
+354 
-366 EARALASANN
+366 ANN
-376 ESAQEPATS
+376 ESAQTS
-385 RAKHSPAAVV
+385 VTSQAGYSAAAVV
-395 EASTHAACAETAP
+395 EASAHAAYAETAP
-408 GESSVGYACALSF
+408 VENPARNARALSF

-439 EKGAQPGDFYLAAPN
+439 EKGAQPSDFYLAVPN
-454 GVWAKALSRSLKARG
+454 GVWAKSLNRSLEARG
-469 ISTTQEPSTRILNGD
+469 ISTAQRPSARMLSGD
-484 PRDLE
+484 SRDLR
-489 RCKTSRLL
+489 RCKTSRLV

-523 DNPGFAALRRYAA
+523 HNPGFAALRRYAA
-536 RHSLAPY
+536 QQGLAPY
-543 DALATVATGNPC
+543 DALATVAADNPC
-555 REAFGELDAAE
+555 REALGELDAAE

-571 RIVQAFESGQEIL
+571 RISQAFKTGQAAL
-584 GQLEGLVGRQLV
+584 MQLEGLVGRQLID
-596 NAAWSLLGCEAP
+596 AAWELLDCE
-608 AQDTTPAQEDVP
+608 QHAQETTAGQGGVP
-620 AELLG
+620 ADLLR
-625 LLGVAHTDL
+625 LLDVENPKLAH
-634 AQDAAS
+634 DAAS
-640 LVGHLLATLR
+640 LVDRLLMALN
-650 EPCFPRDAE
+650 EPRFPLAQNA
-659 TVRIGDLTA
+659 VRIGDLA
-668 THGASFK
+668 ASHGSSYR

-694 PVKTPLDRMGIL
+694 PVKTPLDRMGL
-706 FGADARRVY
+706 LYGTDARRVY

-755 LARISPSELICS
+755 LARISPSELIGS
-767 ICLEVQ
+767 MGLEVQ
-773 ETRA
+773 EAQA

>member
-1 MGASGSDARPGAA
+1 
-14 CKQGGRPGVADKGD
+14 
-28 KHMADT
+28 MADT
-34 MVRECIIGKVA
+34 MVRECILGKVA

-52 VHRVV
+52 VHRAV

-63 SNDKSVLVLAA
+63 SNGKNALVLAA
-74 SPDAAETLKEHLATA
+74 SPDAAEALKRHLAAA

-97 GEQGVRVSIPRAIAL
+97 DKRGVRVSVPRAIVL
-112 EVLGNPKAQ
+112 EVLSDPKAR
-121 AACGRKPRLLLP
+121 ATCGRKPRLLLP
-133 FEESI
+133 FEENI

-180 VQVHRLLKE
+180 VQVYSLLKE

-204 LAVKWLRCDEA
+204 LAVKWLRTDETA
-215 SREASSY
+215 REAASY

-239 LAGLLAREGLI
+239 LVGLLAREGLV
-250 VTGDM
+250 VTGDV
-255 QATSEVFEEYPSLNG
+255 QATSEVFEEYPFAAG
-270 LIELAEADG
+270 LIEFAQADG
-279 VETTNLDTCRNSAT
+279 VQTTQLDACWNSVA
-293 VHACCENLIDA
+293 VHACCENLIGA
-304 ARKHEQESRDLTGM
+304 AQTHEQESR
-318 SGNGGREARAIAGM
+318 S
-332 NEDGGREARDLA
+332 LA
-344 GNSEDGGQEA
+344 GTDGDGERGA
-354 RALAGTNGVGGQ
+354 HALAG
-366 EARALASANN
+366 ANN
-376 ESAQEPATS
+376 ESDQTPVTSQAEYSPAT
-385 RAKHSPAAVV
+385 AV
-395 EASTHAACAETAP
+395 EASAHAAYAEVVPAAKNPGGCADA
-408 GESSVGYACALSF
+408 YAF

-439 EKGAQPGDFYLAAPN
+439 EKGAQPGEFYLAAPN
-454 GVWAKALSRSLKARG
+454 GVWAKSLSRSLEARG
-469 ISTTQEPSTRILNGD
+469 ISTAQRPNVRVLSGD
-484 PRDLE
+484 PRDLG
-489 RCKTSRLL
+489 RCKTLRLF
-497 TLLALAADPHDML
+497 TLLALATDPRDML

-536 RHSLAPY
+536 RQGLAPY
-543 DALATVATGNPC
+543 DALAAVAADSPC

-571 RIVQAFESGQEIL
+571 RISQAFEAGQAALE
-584 GQLEGLVGRQLV
+584 QLKGLAGRQLID
-596 NAAWSLLGCEAP
+596 AAWELLDYE
-608 AQDTTPAQEDVP
+608 QQAQETATGQERVP
-620 AELLG
+620 ADLLR
-625 LLGVAHTDL
+625 LLDAENPEL

-640 LVGHLLATLR
+640 LIDRLLAALR
-650 EPCFPRDAE
+650 EPRFPLAQNA
-659 TVRIGDLTA
+659 VRIGDLA
-668 THGASFK
+668 ASHGSSYR

-694 PVKTPLDRMGIL
+694 PVKTPLDRMGL
-706 FGADARRVY
+706 LHGTDARRVY
-715 QAAGCAREE
+715 QAAGCASEE

-755 LARISPSELICS
+755 LARISPSELIGS
-767 ICLEVQ
+767 MGLDVREAQ
-773 ETRA
+773 A

>member
-1 MGASGSDARPGAA
+1 
-14 CKQGGRPGVADKGD
+14 
-28 KHMADT
+28 MADT
-34 MVRECIIGKVA
+34 MVRECILGKVA

-52 VHRVV
+52 VRRVA
-57 EYLSGQ
+57 EYLSEQ
-63 SNDKSVLVLAA
+63 SNSKSVLVLAA
-74 SPDAAETLKEHLATA
+74 SPDAAEALKRHLATA
-89 LDIPADTL
+89 LNIAADTL
-97 GEQGVRVSIPRAIAL
+97 DKQGVRVSVPRAIAL
-112 EVLGNPKAQ
+112 EVLSDPRAQ

-133 FEESI
+133 FEENI

-180 VQVHRLLKE
+180 AQVHGLLKE

-204 LAVKWLRCDEA
+204 LVVKWLRTDETA
-215 SREASSY
+215 REAASY

-250 VTGDM
+250 VTGDV
-255 QATSEVFEEYPSLNG
+255 QATSEVFEEYPFAAG
-270 LIELAEADG
+270 LLEFAQADG
-279 VETTNLDTCRNSAT
+279 VQTTQLDACWNSVA
-293 VHACCENLIDA
+293 VHACCENLIGA
-304 ARKHEQESRDLTGM
+304 AQTHEQESRDLAGT
-318 SGNGGREARAIAGM
+318 NGDGKQEAC
-332 NEDGGREARDLA
+332 DLA
-344 GNSEDGGQEA
+344 GAGGNGEQEA
-354 RALAGTNGVGGQ
+354 RAFAG
-366 EARALASANN
+366 ANN
-376 ESAQEPATS
+376 ESDQTPVTSQAGRSPAT
-385 RAKHSPAAVV
+385 AV
-395 EASTHAACAETAP
+395 EASTRAAYAEMVH
-408 GESSVGYACALSF
+408 GESSVGYARALSF
-421 PTAEAEIAH
+421 PMAEAEIAH

-439 EKGAQPGDFYLAAPN
+439 EKGAQPGEFYLAAPN
-454 GVWAKALSRSLKARG
+454 GVWAKSLSRSLEARG
-469 ISTTQEPSTRILNGD
+469 ISTAQRPNVRVLSGD
-484 PRDLE
+484 PRDLG
-489 RCKTSRLL
+489 RCKTLRLF
-497 TLLALAADPHDML
+497 TLLALAADPRDML

-536 RHSLAPY
+536 RQGLASY
-543 DALATVATGNPC
+543 DALAAVAADGPC

-571 RIVQAFESGQEIL
+571 RISQAFEAGQAAL
-584 GQLEGLVGRQLV
+584 KQLEGLEGRQLV
-596 NAAWSLLGCEAP
+596 DKAWGLLNCE
-608 AQDTTPAQEDVP
+608 QHAQETTTGHERVP
-620 AELLG
+620 ADLLQ
-625 LLGVAHTDL
+625 LLDTENPEL

-640 LVGHLLATLR
+640 LVDRLLAALR
-650 EPCFPRDAE
+650 EPRFPLIRNA
-659 TVRIGDLTA
+659 VRIGDLA
-668 THGASFK
+668 ASHGSSYR

-694 PVKTPLDRMGIL
+694 PVKTPLDRMGL
-706 FGADARRVY
+706 LYGADARRVY

-755 LARISPSELICS
+755 LARISPSELIGS
-767 ICLEVQ
+767 MGLEVQ
-773 ETRA
+773 EAHA

>member
-1 MGASGSDARPGAA
+1 
-14 CKQGGRPGVADKGD
+14 
-28 KHMADT
+28 MADT
-34 MVRECIIGKVA
+34 MVRECILGKVA

-63 SNDKSVLVLAA
+63 LSAKSVLVLAA
-74 SPDAAETLKEHLATA
+74 SPDAAETLKRHLAAA
-89 LDIPADTL
+89 LDIPANTL
-97 GEQGVRVSIPRAIAL
+97 GEQGVRVSTPRTIAL

-133 FEESI
+133 FEENI

-180 VQVHRLLKE
+180 VQVHSLLKE

-204 LAVKWLRCDEA
+204 LAVKWLRTDETA
-215 SREASSY
+215 RKAASY

-232 LSRASQV
+232 LSLASQV
-239 LAGLLAREGLI
+239 LAGLLAREGLV

-255 QATSEVFEEYPSLNG
+255 QATSEVFEEYPYATG
-270 LIELAEADG
+270 LIEFAQADG
-279 VETTNLDTCRNSAT
+279 VQTVQLDACWNSTA
-293 VHACCENLIDA
+293 VQACCENLIGA
-304 ARKHEQESRDLTGM
+304 AQTHEQESRDLAGTGE
-318 SGNGGREARAIAGM
+318 NGEREARAFAG
-332 NEDGGREARDLA
+332 
-344 GNSEDGGQEA
+344 
-354 RALAGTNGVGGQ
+354 
-366 EARALASANN
+366 ANN
-376 ESAQEPATS
+376 ESAQTS
-385 RAKHSPAAVV
+385 VTSQAGYSAAAVV
-395 EASTHAACAETAP
+395 EASAHAAYAETAP
-408 GESSVGYACALSF
+408 VENPARNACALSF

-439 EKGAQPGDFYLAAPN
+439 EKGAQPSDFYLAVPN
-454 GVWAKALSRSLKARG
+454 GVWAKSLNRSLEARG
-469 ISTTQEPSTRILNGD
+469 ISTAQRPNARMLSGD
-484 PRDLE
+484 SRDLR
-489 RCKTSRLL
+489 RCKTSRLV

-523 DNPGFAALRRYAA
+523 NNPGFAALRRYAA
-536 RHSLAPY
+536 QQGLAPY
-543 DALATVATGNPC
+543 DALATVAADNPC
-555 REAFGELDAAE
+555 REALGELDAAE

-571 RIVQAFESGQEIL
+571 RISQAFKTGQAAL
-584 GQLEGLVGRQLV
+584 MQLEGLVGRQLID
-596 NAAWSLLGCEAP
+596 AAWELLDCE
-608 AQDTTPAQEDVP
+608 QHAQETTAGQGGVP
-620 AELLG
+620 ADLLR
-625 LLGVAHTDL
+625 LLDVENPKLAH
-634 AQDAAS
+634 DAAS
-640 LVGHLLATLR
+640 FVDRLLMALN
-650 EPCFPRDAE
+650 EPRFPLAQNV
-659 TVRIGDLTA
+659 VRIGDLA
-668 THGASFK
+668 ASHGSSYR

-694 PVKTPLDRMGIL
+694 PVKTPLDRMGL
-706 FGADARRVY
+706 LYGTDARRVY

-755 LARISPSELICS
+755 LARISPSELIGS
-767 ICLEVQ
+767 MGLEVQ
-773 ETRA
+773 EAQA

>member
-1 MGASGSDARPGAA
+1 
-14 CKQGGRPGVADKGD
+14 
-28 KHMADT
+28 MADT
-34 MVRECIIGKVA
+34 MVRECILGKVA

-63 SNDKSVLVLAA
+63 LSGKSVLVLAA
-74 SPDAAETLKEHLATA
+74 SPDAAEKLKRHLAAA
-89 LDIPADTL
+89 LDIPANTL
-97 GEQGVRVSIPRAIAL
+97 GEQGVRVSTPRAIAL

-133 FEESI
+133 FEENI

-180 VQVHRLLKE
+180 VQVHSLLKE

-204 LAVKWLRCDEA
+204 LAVKWLRTDETA
-215 SREASSY
+215 RKAASY

-232 LSRASQV
+232 LSLASQV
-239 LAGLLAREGLI
+239 LAGLLAREGLV

-255 QATSEVFEEYPSLNG
+255 QATSEVFEEYPYATG
-270 LIELAEADG
+270 LIEFAQADG
-279 VETTNLDTCRNSAT
+279 VQTVQLDACWNSTA
-293 VHACCENLIDA
+293 VQACCENLIGA
-304 ARKHEQESRDLTGM
+304 AQTHEQESRDLAGTGE
-318 SGNGGREARAIAGM
+318 NGEREARAFAG
-332 NEDGGREARDLA
+332 
-344 GNSEDGGQEA
+344 
-354 RALAGTNGVGGQ
+354 
-366 EARALASANN
+366 ANN
-376 ESAQEPATS
+376 ESAQTS
-385 RAKHSPAAVV
+385 VTSQAGYSAAAVV
-395 EASTHAACAETAP
+395 EASAHAAYAETAP
-408 GESSVGYACALSF
+408 VENPARNARALSF

-439 EKGAQPGDFYLAAPN
+439 KKGAQPSDFYLAVPN
-454 GVWAKALSRSLKARG
+454 GVWAKSLNRSLEARG
-469 ISTTQEPSTRILNGD
+469 ISTAQRPSARMLSGD
-484 PRDLE
+484 SRDLR
-489 RCKTSRLL
+489 RCKTSRLV

-523 DNPGFAALRRYAA
+523 HNPGFAALRRYAA
-536 RHSLAPY
+536 QQGLAPY
-543 DALATVATGNPC
+543 DALATVAADNPC
-555 REAFGELDAAE
+555 REALGELDAAE

-571 RIVQAFESGQEIL
+571 RISQAFKTGQAAL
-584 GQLEGLVGRQLV
+584 MQLEGLVGRQLID
-596 NAAWSLLGCEAP
+596 AAWELLDCE
-608 AQDTTPAQEDVP
+608 QHVQETTAGQGGVP
-620 AELLG
+620 ADLLR
-625 LLGVAHTDL
+625 LLDVENPKLAH
-634 AQDAAS
+634 DAAS
-640 LVGHLLATLR
+640 LVDRLLMALN
-650 EPCFPRDAE
+650 EPRFPLAQNV
-659 TVRIGDLTA
+659 VRIGDLA
-668 THGASFK
+668 ASHGSSYR

-694 PVKTPLDRMGIL
+694 PVKTPLDRMGL
-706 FGADARRVY
+706 LYGTDARRVY

-755 LARISPSELICS
+755 LARISPSELIGS
-767 ICLEVQ
+767 MGLEVQ
-773 ETRA
+773 EAQA

>member
-1 MGASGSDARPGAA
+1 
-14 CKQGGRPGVADKGD
+14 
-28 KHMADT
+28 MADT
-34 MVRECIIGKVA
+34 MVRECILGKVA

-52 VHRVV
+52 VHRAV

-63 SNDKSVLVLAA
+63 SNGKNVLVLAA
-74 SPDAAETLKEHLATA
+74 SPDAAEALKRHLATA
-89 LDIPADTL
+89 LDIPTDTL
-97 GEQGVRVSIPRAIAL
+97 GKRGVRVSVPRAIAL
-112 EVLGNPKAQ
+112 EVLSDPRAQ

-133 FEESI
+133 FEENI

-180 VQVHRLLKE
+180 AQVHGLLKE

-204 LAVKWLRCDEA
+204 LAVKWLRADA
-215 SREASSY
+215 TAREAASY

-250 VTGDM
+250 VTGDV
-255 QATSEVFEEYPSLNG
+255 QATSEVFEEYPFAAG
-270 LIELAEADG
+270 LIEFAQADG
-279 VETTNLDTCRNSAT
+279 VRVTRLDACWNSAA
-293 VHACCENLIDA
+293 VHACCENLIGA
-304 ARKHEQESRDLTGM
+304 AQTHEQESRDL
-318 SGNGGREARAIAGM
+318 AGA
-332 NEDGGREARDLA
+332 DG
-344 GNSEDGGQEA
+344 DGERGA
-354 RALAGTNGVGGQ
+354 HALAG
-366 EARALASANN
+366 ANN
-376 ESAQEPATS
+376 ESAQGRVTPQVE
-385 RAKHSPAAVV
+385 HSPATVV
-395 EASTHAACAETAP
+395 EASAHAACAETAP
-408 GESSVGYACALSF
+408 VKKPAGCASAHAF

-430 VAQHIADAI
+430 VAQHITDAI
-439 EKGAQPGDFYLAAPN
+439 EKGAQPGEFYLAAPN
-454 GVWAKALSRSLKARG
+454 GVWAKSLSRSLEARG
-469 ISTTQEPSTRILNGD
+469 ISTVQRPSARMLSGD
-484 PRDLE
+484 PRDLG
-489 RCKTSRLL
+489 RCKTLRLF
-497 TLLALAADPHDML
+497 TLLALAADPRDML

-536 RHSLAPY
+536 RQGLAPY
-543 DALATVATGNPC
+543 DALAAVAADSPC
-555 REAFGELDAAE
+555 REAFGKLDAAE

-571 RIVQAFESGQEIL
+571 RISQAFEAGQAAL
-584 GQLEGLVGRQLV
+584 KQLEGLEGCQLID
-596 NAAWSLLGCEAP
+596 AAWGLLDCK
-608 AQDTTPAQEDVP
+608 QHAQETTTGQERVP
-620 AELLG
+620 ADLLR
-625 LLGVAHTDL
+625 LLDTKNPEL

-640 LVGHLLATLR
+640 LVDRLLAALR
-650 EPCFPRDAE
+650 EPRFPLAQNA
-659 TVRIGDLTA
+659 VRIGDLVA
-668 THGASFK
+668 SHGFSYR

-694 PVKTPLDRMGIL
+694 PVKTPLDRMGL
-706 FGADARRVY
+706 LYGADARRVY

-755 LARISPSELICS
+755 LARISPSELVDS
-767 ICLEVQ
+767 MGLDVQ
-773 ETRA
+773 EVHA